1 MPTVHLQVH
10 DDFDDSARE
19 EPDLTEG
26 GGLSDEKAV
35 DGQLT
40 LSRDDSAIEGLREAF
55 AVANM
60 KRDMQNQ
67 GVAWCQSRGAECLG
81 DVMQVFDTFAAD
93 LKLKPLEKK
102 RLEKALNAAIERYGP
117 GENYCDAPAEE
128 APAAAYPKP
137 AQQPSEASR
146 PAAEA
151 APAEK
156 AAEGAATAY
165 EKPGTEEEDPRP
177 AEAEEAAAEEDQHPR
192 LSRMIVDPVSSL
204 RSQLRASLARCADF
218 SHDMGASHVVRYAA
232 LPCADPDKAAEPRDG
247 CEDASAASLRST
259 ATTQYSEEE
268 KAASSVPRCWWPK
281 YVLLAVCLVCYGF
294 GITQALFVVSSP
306 AYAGTGEP
314 PVQRSNLEL
323 ISFLSSQGMPS
334 AALAVLVFSV
344 AIPVVKFGMVFLVL
358 WRPKML
364 SPPQLHWICRALCAI
379 SPYQMCDIF
388 LVMFM
393 LSYLNIGM
401 ASPDVAGSGYSC
413 ELCGGFTTFFVY
425 CVSSVV
431 LAQLLEAEMEMEANI
446 FFNNSAPATSVREV
460 FSARSTPG
468 RASIETADEA
478 EDRASCSGRLQFRIV
493 TGLWFLCLVAM
504 ALPAPP
510 LSLQVR
516 IAGLVVYRQDPT
528 ILELFASLAAQ
539 SLCFAAVEVVLVVI
553 APLCCVL
560 HSLFQPQTSCAKIA
574 QSRIIS
580 PSVMGD
586 VAAVALCTLYL
597 SIQEPWSKFVRLCVR
612 LPDHP
617 WVLCAVLGAGVCSAW
632 LRGSAQAAG
641 AGRSQGCCCSACAG
655 AVWVFWCL
663 AICFLGPTEPAR
675 PANLRELNMALRTKT
690 PIRKRTEDKPQHE
703 KIIQAIDD
711 KVDDITEQFKSMRL
725 NFDKIQDRLEECCDD
740 QYVFRKQQLWAL
752 QAQVREQRDKAAKEE
767 CMVGW
772 PASATAT
779 QRTEFVK
786 WCLKEAD
793 IDISTC
799 DISHSVKYQQ
809 LSPMTILTFRHPS
822 LRIQM
827 DKWFKEEYINKKKTL
842 NFYMDGQCTTDAIK
856 LRPQVAVWDRIK
868 GEPLKICLKAMDIA
882 NRTGQI
888 KVNMD
893 RVKPWWNHNAIYD
906 DYYTFAWVYFS
917 VRDVQAIVYL
927 DQSIY
932 KAVKDTWAEAAQA
945 LRTRI
950 PTEPSSSSQ
959 SKGKGNSKGKGKAFD
974 TTLGEY
980 PFEFKLAEVK
990 DWHYDRDVRAHQEQ
1004 ARDEDM

>member
-1 MPTVHLQVH
+1 MANDNGQVRRSLQ
-10 DDFDDSARE
+10 DD
-19 EPDLTEG
+19 
-26 GGLSDEKAV
+26 
-35 DGQLT
+35 
-40 LSRDDSAIEGLREAF
+40 
-55 AVANM
+55 
-60 KRDMQNQ
+60 
-67 GVAWCQSRGAECLG
+67 
-81 DVMQVFDTFAAD
+81 
-93 LKLKPLEKK
+93 
-102 RLEKALNAAIERYGP
+102 
-117 GENYCDAPAEE
+117 
-128 APAAAYPKP
+128 
-137 AQQPSEASR
+137 
-146 PAAEA
+146 
-151 APAEK
+151 
-156 AAEGAATAY
+156 
-165 EKPGTEEEDPRP
+165 
-177 AEAEEAAAEEDQHPR
+177 
-192 LSRMIVDPVSSL
+192 
-204 RSQLRASLARCADF
+204 
-218 SHDMGASHVVRYAA
+218 
-232 LPCADPDKAAEPRDG
+232 
-247 CEDASAASLRST
+247 
-259 ATTQYSEEE
+259 
-268 KAASSVPRCWWPK
+268 
-281 YVLLAVCLVCYGF
+281 
-294 GITQALFVVSSP
+294 ITQAVEPQSKRSKGRRQWSS
-306 AYAGTGEP
+306 
-314 PVQRSNLEL
+314 
-323 ISFLSSQGMPS
+323 
-334 AALAVLVFSV
+334 
-344 AIPVVKFGMVFLVL
+344 K
-358 WRPKML
+358 
-364 SPPQLHWICRALCAI
+364 
-379 SPYQMCDIF
+379 
-388 LVMFM
+388 
-393 LSYLNIGM
+393 
-401 ASPDVAGSGYSC
+401 
-413 ELCGGFTTFFVY
+413 
-425 CVSSVV
+425 
-431 LAQLLEAEMEMEANI
+431 
-446 FFNNSAPATSVREV
+446 
-460 FSARSTPG
+460 
-468 RASIETADEA
+468 
-478 EDRASCSGRLQFRIV
+478 
-493 TGLWFLCLVAM
+493 
-504 ALPAPP
+504 
-510 LSLQVR
+510 
-516 IAGLVVYRQDPT
+516 
-528 ILELFASLAAQ
+528 
-539 SLCFAAVEVVLVVI
+539 
-553 APLCCVL
+553 
-560 HSLFQPQTSCAKIA
+560 
-574 QSRIIS
+574 
-580 PSVMGD
+580 
-586 VAAVALCTLYL
+586 
-597 SIQEPWSKFVRLCVR
+597 
-612 LPDHP
+612 LPDTNTP
-617 WVLCAVLGAGVCSAW
+617 I
-632 LRGSAQAAG
+632 R
-641 AGRSQGCCCSACAG
+641 
-655 AVWVFWCL
+655 
-663 AICFLGPTEPAR
+663 PTTG
-675 PANLRELNMALRTKT
+675 TKT